1 MSTILLTGG
10 AGFIGSHIA
19 ETYTRKGW
27 RVAIVDDFSSGTME
41 NLAAIKDDPNV
52 TIYHADIR
60 DRENLRD
67 IFAEVRPDVVN
78 HHAAQKSVADSVTDP
93 LHDLDING
101 RGWLNVL
108 LAAGE
113 YGVKNII
120 YVSSG
125 GALSKIIEGDEKS
138 QEIDPPQLISPY
150 AIHKYGGEQ
159 YLANYQEKYGYEYTI
174 LRYANVYGP
183 RQIPDGECGVIPI
196 FVNNVRADR
205 PSVLFTYPDMPRG
218 CSRDYVH
225 VDDVVRANVMAQEK
239 PANEPVNIGS
249 GEEIYILDIYE
260 KICDVFGSDAPIAIE
275 GPREGDIRR
284 SVLAADRARALWGWR
299 PQVTWQEGLQS
310 LKNE

>member
-1 MSTILLTGG
+1 M
-10 AGFIGSHIA
+10 
-19 ETYTRKGW
+19 
-27 RVAIVDDFSSGTME
+27 
-41 NLAAIKDDPNV
+41 
-52 TIYHADIR
+52 
-60 DRENLRD
+60 
-67 IFAEVRPDVVN
+67 
-78 HHAAQKSVADSVTDP
+78 
-93 LHDLDING
+93 
-101 RGWLNVL
+101 
-108 LAAGE
+108 
-113 YGVKNII
+113 
-120 YVSSG
+120 
-125 GALSKIIEGDEKS
+125 
-138 QEIDPPQLISPY
+138 
-150 AIHKYGGEQ
+150 
-159 YLANYQEKYGYEYTI
+159 ANYQEKYGYEYTI

-260 KICDVFGSDAPIAIE
+260 KICDVFESDAPIAIE

-284 SVLAADRARALWGWR
+284 SVLAADRARTLWGWR

-310 LKNE
+310 LQKE